1 MDSHLY
7 NWVVLPLL
15 IFLARV
21 ADVSIGT
28 FRIVLFSKNKKYL
41 VTVLGFVEVT
51 IWLLAVRQVIIN
63 LANPVCYLAFAGGF
77 AIGNYV
83 GLAIE
88 ERVGLGFA
96 VIRIITRKKADDLFQ
111 YFISHGY
118 RITRIPAE
126 GATGEVDILFTI
138 VKRAQINQVID
149 IIKQYNPNAFYTI
162 DDVKAVNQS
171 GWPEDTRKFN
181 TNFFKK

>member
-1 MDSHLY
+1 MDVNLY
-7 NWVVLPLL
+7 NWVILPLL

-41 VTVLGFVEVT
+41 VTLLGFVEVM

-77 AIGNYV
+77 AVGNYI
-83 GLAIE
+83 GLVLE
-88 ERVGLGFA
+88 ERIALGYA
-96 VIRIITRKKADDLFQ
+96 IIRIITRKKADDLFQ

-126 GATGEVDILFTI
+126 GSTGEVDLLFTI
-138 VKRAQINQVID
+138 IKRNQIKEVIA

-162 DDVKAVNQS
+162 EDVKAVNES
-171 GWPEDTRKFN
+171 GLPVDKRKLN
-181 TNFFKK
+181 LRFFQK